1 MGGMIISAA
10 TSAAIAG
17 AGEII
22 VYAVTSAKA
31 ADIKSSIAASVP
43 VANPFRPP
51 QWSKPAL
58 TMITVPASYV
68 NSQSAGSS
76 NPLNSVSGSSPAVA
90 ANATPQYLVF
100 DGVMR
105 ISHSQPMTATEHP
118 VQDAANLTDHIRAN
132 QANITMDVLMT
143 DVLPSYKEGQWV
155 GNSSKS
161 ISCFET
167 LDALR
172 LSRVPLTLTT
182 RLKTYY
188 PVFIMNVTPDDT
200 AQTQFGL
207 RCRVEFRQLFLFSVA
222 TQTNSARSQT
232 TDSSEI
238 GTTAAQPV
246 SSGVISQNGLPSSS
260 TGVQSSSQIQS
271 KSGTVI
277 GAGNWS
283 SNNTGQIDDGGG
295 S

>member
-1 MGGMIISAA
+1 MGGMIIPAA

-31 ADIKSSIAASVP
+31 AAMKASIAASVP
-43 VANPFRPP
+43 AANPFRPP
-51 QWSKPAL
+51 QWNSPAL

-68 NSQSAGSS
+68 NSLSAGSA
-76 NPLNSVSGSSPAVA
+76 NPLNSISGSSPAVP
-90 ANATPQYLVF
+90 ANTSPQFLVF

-118 VQDAANLTDHIRAN
+118 IQDAANLTDHIRAN

-143 DVLPSYKEGQWV
+143 DVLPAYAVGQWV
-155 GNSSKS
+155 GNASKS

-172 LSRVPLTLTT
+172 LQRVPLTLTT
-182 RLKTYY
+182 RLKTYA
-188 PVFIMNVTPDDT
+188 PVFIMNVIPDDT

-207 RCRVEFRQLFLFSVA
+207 RCRVEFRQMFLFSVA
-222 TQTNSARSQT
+222 TQTSSARNQT
-232 TDSSEI
+232 TGSSAI

-246 SSGVISQNGLPSSS
+246 PAGVTAQNGLPSTA
-260 TGVQSSSQIQS
+260 TGVQSSSKLQS
-271 KSGTVI
+271 ESGSVI

-283 SNNTGQIDDGGG
+283 SNNTGGLP
-295 S
+295 

>member
-1 MGGMIISAA
+1 MIIPAA

-31 ADIKSSIAASVP
+31 AALKASIAASVP
-43 VANPFRPP
+43 AANPFRPP
-51 QWSKPAL
+51 QWNSPAL

-68 NSQSAGSS
+68 NSLSAGSN
-76 NPLNSVSGSSPAVA
+76 NPLNSISGSSPAVP
-90 ANATPQYLVF
+90 ANNTPQYLVF

-105 ISHSQPMTATEHP
+105 VSHSQPMTATEHP
-118 VQDAANLTDHIRAN
+118 IQDAANLTDHIRAN

-143 DVLPSYKEGQWV
+143 DVLPAYAVGQWV
-155 GNSSKS
+155 GNASKS

-172 LSRVPLTLTT
+172 LQRVPLTLMT
-182 RLKTYY
+182 RLKTYS
-188 PVFIMNVTPDDT
+188 PVFIMNVIPDDT

-207 RCRVEFRQLFLFSVA
+207 RCRVEFRQMFLFSVA
-222 TQTNSARSQT
+222 TQTSSARNQT
-232 TDSSEI
+232 TGTSAI
-238 GTTAAQPV
+238 GTTATQPV
-246 SSGVISQNGLPSSS
+246 PAGVTAQNGLPSTA
-260 TGVQSSSQIQS
+260 TGVQSSSQLQS
-271 KSGTVI
+271 ESGSVI

-283 SNNTGQIDDGGG
+283 SNNTGGLP
-295 S
+295 